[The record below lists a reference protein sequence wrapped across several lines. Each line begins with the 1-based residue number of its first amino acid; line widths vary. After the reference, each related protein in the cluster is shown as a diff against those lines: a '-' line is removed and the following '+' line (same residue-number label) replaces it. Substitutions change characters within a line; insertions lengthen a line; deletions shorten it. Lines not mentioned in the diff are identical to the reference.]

1 MTSVLYSSGLNY
13 QAGNPVRQE
22 IVAVRREVD
31 SLRKQV
37 ELLTEENAMYKKYL
51 VKLLQGVDD
60 GAGMAE
66 FTRDMQS
73 LTEVKDLSRREAGGA
88 TVQGGGFRR

>member
-1 MTSVLYSSGLNY
+1 
-13 QAGNPVRQE
+13 
-22 IVAVRREVD
+22 
-31 SLRKQV
+31 
-37 ELLTEENAMYKKYL
+37 MYKKYL
-51 VKLLQGVDD
+51 VKLLQGADD